1 MKIKYNLLI
10 LSLMTSLSCYAA
22 QEPSTPAPQTNS
34 STQTPK
40 QSTVAKP
47 SMADFCKKHTC

>member
-10 LSLMTSLSCYAA
+10 PSLLTSLSCFAG
-22 QEPSTPAPQTNS
+22 QQPSTPAPPTNS

-40 QSTVAKP
+40 QNTVAKP

>member
-10 LSLMTSLSCYAA
+10 LGLMTSLSCAAA
-22 QEPSTPAPQTNS
+22 QQPSTPAPQPSS

-40 QSTVAKP
+40 QSTIAKP